1 MDIVVTFMPLN
12 YSIRMTLDPAWFHLP
27 IDTLKNVIRH
37 LLGIHADY
45 PLYLRDIDD
54 NSIEGTIE
62 SLQNRFLITI
72 REQHITAEVYQRAR
86 VHNDMPNVFFPPP
99 GEEILD
105 AGIKQRLVARIR
117 AVQERRERDIQQRE
131 RVIQQGWFPW
141 LFPAPERF
149 PNVLG
154 DPNSEGIRRAI
165 ALLDKS
171 SVCQR
176 VMSFFR
182 MPKNTFLC
190 GICHEDD
197 KTIQGG
203 QIWLPCGHSFHL
215 YCIGRNMT
223 RHTTCPYCQVEI
235 DSISRCRPADAF
247 MGRKTRKRRS
257 KRVKKL

>member
-1 MDIVVTFMPLN
+1 MDIVVTFIPLN
-12 YSIRMTLDPAWFHLP
+12 YSIRMTLDAAWFHLP

-37 LLGIHADY
+37 LFAIRAEY
-45 PLYLRDIDD
+45 PFDLLDID
-54 NSIEGTIE
+54 NKTIEGTIE
-62 SLQNRFLITI
+62 SLQNCFLITI
-72 REQHITAEVYQRAR
+72 RDQHITADVYERAR
-86 VHNDMPNVFFPPP
+86 RNNDVPNVFFPPP
-99 GEEILD
+99 GQEILD
-105 AGIKQRLVARIR
+105 DGIKQRLVARIR
-117 AVQERRERDIQQRE
+117 DMQERRE
-131 RVIQQGWFPW
+131 RVIQQEWFPW

-149 PNVLG
+149 PNVLRD

-165 ALLDKS
+165 ALLDKT

-176 VMSFFR
+176 IVSFFR

-235 DSISRCRPADAF
+235 DSISRCRPANAF
-247 MGRKTRKRRS
+247 MGRKSKKRRS
-257 KRVKKL
+257 KRVKT